1 MDMWTSSRTTVSN
14 LSETMAWMLT
24 EIDLKI
30 SGMHRLMIINRQNFI
45 KIEDGYVNFTVFD

>member
-1 MDMWTSSRTTVSN
+1 MDMWTNSRTTGSN

-30 SGMHRLMIINRQNFI
+30 IGMHRLMIINRQNFI
-45 KIEDGYVNFTVFD
+45 KIEDGHVNFTVFD